1 MEQEKRRMVEQHQ
14 EVMQTSQLQIT
25 QSEASIAALKKH
37 CDQKDE
43 DLKAAH
49 TRCSQL
55 ESRLMEACAQLE
67 ENIALLEEKSSVEEE
82 LQLLRSREE
91 ELLQQVH
98 QLSTVLKNIG
108 AVSNDCGTFIQDQS
122 AISLREKLET
132 LQEATRT
139 RAAELDSLKRD
150 PNRLIH
156 DLKEQAM
163 AVDTLQLELNGISEG
178 LDQGRSTEKV
188 LQKTLKEEQTRSLKL
203 QANLDEEKE
212 EVCRLSQ
219 ENQSYAR
226 LADQLSTQIVEMEQ
240 EISLLQDHLTEVS
253 FQLNQTS
260 DLVLNLRTQLN
271 TKTSE
276 VEQLQTSTEKVLRE
290 VCQLSGQLE
299 VKDGDLGRAKQ
310 QILHL
315 QEVLLDSQNQLK
327 ATGENFEHE
336 KRRMTQ
342 QLVELEGLVLAL
354 EEVMDPAS
362 AHRFVEHET
371 DPENQNLV

>member
-1 MEQEKRRMVEQHQ
+1 MVEQHQ

-25 QSEASIAALKKH
+25 QSEASIAALRKH

-49 TRCSQL
+49 TRCSEL
-55 ESRLMEACAQLE
+55 EAQLMEACAQLE
-67 ENIALLEEKSSVEEE
+67 ENVTLLEEKSSVEEE
-82 LQLLRSREE
+82 LRLLRSREE

-98 QLSTVLKNIG
+98 QLSTVLENIG
-108 AVSNDCGTFIQDQS
+108 AVSNDSRTFIQDQS
-122 AISLREKLET
+122 AISLREELET
-132 LQEATRT
+132 PQEATRS
-139 RAAELDSLKRD
+139 RAAELDSLQRD
-150 PNRLIH
+150 RNRLIQ

-178 LDQGRSTEKV
+178 LDQSRSTEEV
-188 LQKTLKEEQTRSLKL
+188 LQKTLKEEQTKSLKL
-203 QANLDEEKE
+203 QTNLDKEKE

-226 LADQLSTQIVEMEQ
+226 LADQLSTQIVEMEE
-240 EISLLQDHLTEVS
+240 EISVLRDHLREVS

-260 DLVLNLRTQLN
+260 DLVVNLRTQLN
-271 TKTSE
+271 AKTSE
-276 VEQLQTSTEKVLRE
+276 VEQLQTSSEKVIRE
-290 VCQLSGQLE
+290 VCQLSGQRE
-299 VKDGDLGRAKQ
+299 VKDGDLERAKQ
-310 QILHL
+310 QILQL

-327 ATGENFEHE
+327 VTEENFVHE

-342 QLVELEGLVLAL
+342 QLVELEGLVLSL
-354 EEVMDPAS
+354 EEVMDPAI
-362 AHRFVEHET
+362 AHRLVEHET

>member
-1 MEQEKRRMVEQHQ
+1 MEEQHQ
-14 EVMQTSQLQIT
+14 EVMQTSHLQIT
-25 QSEASIAALKKH
+25 QSEASIVALRKH

-49 TRCSQL
+49 TRCSEL

-67 ENIALLEEKSSVEEE
+67 ENITLLEEKTSVEEE
-82 LQLLRSREE
+82 LRLLRSREE

-98 QLSTVLKNIG
+98 QLSTVLENIG
-108 AVSNDCGTFIQDQS
+108 AVSNDCRTFIQDQS
-122 AISLREKLET
+122 AISLREELESQ
-132 LQEATRT
+132 QEAMRS
-139 RAAELDSLKRD
+139 RAAELDSLKSDR
-150 PNRLIH
+150 NRLIQ
-156 DLKEQAM
+156 DLKEQAL
-163 AVDTLQLELNGISEG
+163 AVNTLQLELIGLSEG
-178 LDQGRSTEKV
+178 LDQCRSTEEV

-203 QANLDEEKE
+203 QTNLDEVKE
-212 EVCRLSQ
+212 EMCRLSK
-219 ENQSYAR
+219 ENQSYAQ
-226 LADQLSTQIVEMEQ
+226 LADQLSTQIVEMEE
-240 EISLLQDHLTEVS
+240 EISVLRDHLREVS

-276 VEQLQTSTEKVLRE
+276 VEQLQTSSEKVLGE

-299 VKDGDLGRAKQ
+299 VKDGDLDRAKQ

-315 QEVLLDSQNQLK
+315 QEVLLDSQNELK
-327 ATGENFEHE
+327 VTGENFAHE

-371 DPENQNLV
+371 DCENQNLV